1 MNAAAFWLRKRTV
14 VVCLSAA
21 LAIAG
26 LCGYL
31 GIAKFGNSEFVVRSA
46 QIVTSYPGASA
57 EEVAERVTD
66 PVEAAVQRIAH
77 VRRVTST
84 SYRGRSIVVVDLTDD
99 VDERSMPQV
108 LDELRRKV
116 EDVRERLP
124 HGCGEPMVNDDY
136 GDVYGLMYAISGDGF
151 SMAELKEYAKMLSR
165 ELMPCEDVAKI
176 DLLGDQEQILL
187 IEISRA
193 KIASLGITPGMISS
207 ALSGHTV
214 PVDAGNL
221 RVGEKYIR
229 FHLVS
234 NMKSIDA
241 LEDVLIADGVY
252 LGDVCTYR
260 FDYADPPSVVVRRN
274 GKPCIV
280 LGVSKMK
287 GGNAIRMEQA
297 VERRVRELLPV
308 TPIGIETEVVSR
320 QCAGA
325 ISAADVV
332 SLVRDKWRGVS
343 CSSRLQFLVHVW
355 MPEGTFIAKTDEQV
369 SRLAESVRRFDG
381 VIGISSFVGRGALRF
396 VPTYTPEDPNPAYGM
411 LLVDVADAD
420 SIPSLMRMVES
431 AAPSLAPDA
440 EVHCQRFAFNPD
452 ELYGIQVRILGNGL
466 SRLRSL
472 GEEVLSIFRS
482 DGCFKDVHS
491 DWRNRVDLIEPVVSE
506 ERISRLGLTRS
517 DVARA
522 FRLATDGVSVGE
534 YQLGDETLPI
544 VLRAKD
550 DERNTISGITAAWVW
565 SPNRNVSVP
574 LAQVVDQERQTSEE
588 SRIKRQN
595 RIPCLTVKCNV
606 REGESVA
613 EAFSRIRPALDKFAA
628 RLPAGY
634 RVEYVG
640 E

>member
-1 MNAAAFWLRKRTV
+1 MNAAAFWLRRRTI
-14 VVCLSAA
+14 VVCLSVAS
-21 LAIAG
+21 AIAG

-66 PVEAAVQRIAH
+66 PVEATVQRIAR
-77 VRRVTST
+77 VRHVTST

-99 VDERSMPQV
+99 IDEGSMPQV

-124 HGCGEPMVNDDY
+124 QGCGKPMVNDDY

-176 DLLGDQEQILL
+176 DLLGDQKQILL
-187 IEISRA
+187 LEISRA
-193 KIASLGITPGMISS
+193 KIATLGITPDMISA
-207 ALSGHTV
+207 ALSAHTI

-221 RVGEKYIR
+221 QVGDKYIR

-260 FDYADPPSVVVRRN
+260 FDYADPPSVMVRRN
-274 GKPCIV
+274 GRPCIV
-280 LGVSKMK
+280 LGVSMVK
-287 GGNAIRMEQA
+287 GSSAIRMEQA

-308 TPIGIETEVVSR
+308 TPIGIETEVISR
-320 QCAGA
+320 Q
-325 ISAADVV
+325 SASARSVV
-332 SLVRDKWRGVS
+332 DIVSKWSGVPGS
-343 CSSRLQFLVHVW
+343 PRSQFMVHVW

-369 SRLAESVRRFDG
+369 SMVAESVRRFDG
-381 VIGISSFVGRGALRF
+381 VTGISSFVGRGALRF
-396 VPTYTPEDPNPAYGM
+396 VSTYTPEDPNPAYGM

-440 EVHCQRFAFNPD
+440 EVHCQRFAFNPE
-452 ELYGIQVRILGNGL
+452 ELFGIQVRILGNDL

-472 GEEVLSIFRS
+472 GEEVLSIFRT
-482 DGCFKDVHS
+482 DGCFRDVHS

-544 VLRAKD
+544 ILRAKD

-588 SRIKRQN
+588 ARIKRRD

-606 REGESVA
+606 REGESVP